1 MGFLLLYNN
10 LIYKES
16 LSMQKIY
23 FEIEYTLKKK
33 WLLYLE
39 DKEIGSF
46 SNHEELIE
54 RILYIRDLCSRESD
68 YIEIYNRNN
77 RSIYKVDQHRLGDLI
92 VRLGGLFTDGGDMTD
107 TEYLVKHTLKIHKQ
121 PIKTHRAIKPID
133 TKVTRPI
140 LREDKTW

>member
-1 MGFLLLYNN
+1 MGFLRLYNN

-23 FEIEYTLKKK
+23 FEIEYTLQKK
-33 WLLYLE
+33 WLLYLA
-39 DKEIGSF
+39 
-46 SNHEELIE
+46 
-54 RILYIRDLCSRESD
+54 
-68 YIEIYNRNN
+68 
-77 RSIYKVDQHRLGDLI
+77 
-92 VRLGGLFTDGGDMTD
+92 D

-140 LREDKTW
+140 LKEDKTW